1 MLLDILT
8 VAVLGLVGVRLA
20 TIASRAARSQALR
33 GRTVEIVKGLRLRH
47 FLWAPVVLVV
57 VVTAALL
64 LVEIPGL
71 DFGWWTAIGGT
82 GNVIVGSTER
92 ETGGGGGGGG
102 GGGWAD
108 LVPLVFLSVLL
119 PLLPLL
125 AEREERMFRVGAEE
139 WGFGRR
145 VRRAVEFGLI
155 HLIMGIPIGVALAL
169 SLGGGYFT
177 WAYLRGW
184 RRVEGG
190 SQEAGLLESTRA
202 HTAYNGTVV
211 VLALVGVALA
221 AA

>member
-1 MLLDILT
+1 VLLDLLT
-8 VAVLGLVGVRLA
+8 VAVLGLVGARLA
-20 TIASRAARSQALR
+20 AIASRAARSEALR
-33 GRTVEIVKGLRLRH
+33 GRAVEIVRGLRLRH
-47 FLWAPVVLVV
+47 FLWAPLVLVV
-57 VVTAALL
+57 VVTAAVLL
-64 LVEIPGL
+64 AQVPGL

-92 ETGGGGGGGG
+92 DTGGGL
-102 GGGWAD
+102 AD
-108 LVPLVFLSVLL
+108 FVPLVFLLVLL

-125 AEREERMFRVGAEE
+125 AEREEHMFRVGAES
-139 WGFGRR
+139 WPWPRR

-184 RRVEGG
+184 RSVDGG

-202 HTAYNGTVV
+202 HTAYNGIVV
-211 VLALVGVALA
+211 VLALVGLALA
-221 AA
+221 AAGR

>member
-1 MLLDILT
+1 MLLDLLT
-8 VAVLGLVGVRLA
+8 VAVLGLVGARLA
-20 TIASRAARSQALR
+20 TIASRAARSEALR
-33 GRTVEIVKGLRLRH
+33 GRTIEILRGLRLRH

-57 VVTAALL
+57 VVTAAVL
-64 LVEIPGL
+64 LVEVPGL

-92 ETGGGGGGGG
+92 DTGGGL
-102 GGGWAD
+102 AD
-108 LVPLVFLSVLL
+108 LVPLVFLLVLL

-125 AEREERMFRVGAEE
+125 AEREERMFRVGAES
-139 WGFGRR
+139 WSWPRR

-155 HLIMGIPIGVALAL
+155 HLVMGIPIGVALAL

-202 HTAYNGTVV
+202 HTAYNGVV
-211 VLALVGVALA
+211 LVLALVGLALA